1 MSKKLLFY
9 FFTFWLISINASC
22 QMNSDKADNGVI
34 IYENGPYIEIE
45 KRIKAK
51 INGNPVTL
59 SHQTTTHPS
68 KTHFMESARVRLAS
82 KGPVKVELDFGTIET
97 EKIYLRKPGAD
108 LPCQKEDSLISFEL
122 PGPGN
127 YYMQVPDMNQNTGTE
142 NFGTYTILF
151 WIDDPDQLANYEK
164 LKTDEKFKDVTVDG
178 VISDQFADQTKII
191 QRLINQ
197 RGIIYFPPGIY
208 RTGAL
213 TIPSNTTL
221 YLAPGAL
228 LKGTDDYH
236 LNKMNAFLTIQNQEN
251 VKIIGQGI
259 IDTNGKIA
267 YSRNENDGEVKIR
280 AVNIISGKNIEFKD
294 VLFQNSNSWA
304 IHIYL
309 SENFK
314 ADNVKIFSGKDG
326 FDPDASRN
334 VEINNAF
341 IQSYDD
347 AVAVK
352 TRSEK
357 ASDITEN
364 VTFKNSIVSS
374 IKSSLK
380 IGTETRAAIRNVRF
394 ENCDVFDG
402 ERGIVLYARDGG
414 PIENVTWKN
423 IRMYMIDWP
432 GESNSGAAFDLDI
445 EKRKAP
451 TPVKNVVIE
460 NVTTNTIYRN
470 ILEGLPEA
478 NLDGLIFRNVVIN
491 VDKPKQGKP
500 YLFQTNQFVNIQ
512 ADNLVINWNGNK
524 HLYHS
529 DNLTDAISGKI
540 SEYFK

>member
-1 MSKKLLFY
+1 LFY

-34 IYENGPYIEIE
+34 IYENGPYVEIE
-45 KRIKAK
+45 KRIAAK

-59 SHQTTTHPS
+59 SHQITTHPS

-82 KGPVKVELDFGTIET
+82 DGPVKVELDFGAIKT
-97 EKIYLRKPGAD
+97 EKISLRKLGAD
-108 LPCQKEDSLISFEL
+108 LPYQKEGSLIRFEL

-127 YYMQVPDMNQNTGTE
+127 YYMQVPALNQNTGTE
-142 NFGTYTILF
+142 YFGTYTLLF
-151 WIDDPDQLANYEK
+151 WIDDIDQLATYER
-164 LKTDEKFKDVTVDG
+164 LRTDERFKDVTVGG
-178 VISDQFADQTKII
+178 VISDPTADQTKII
-191 QRLINQ
+191 QGLINQ
-197 RGIIYFPPGIY
+197 QGIIYFPPGIY
-208 RTGAL
+208 RSGAL
-213 TIPSNTTL
+213 KIPSNTTL

-236 LNKMNAFLTIQNQEN
+236 LDEVNAFLTIQNQEN

-267 YSRNENDGEVKIR
+267 YSRNESDEEVKIR
-280 AVNIISGKNIEFKD
+280 AVNIISGKDIEFKD

-304 IHIYL
+304 IHIFL

-326 FDPDASRN
+326 FDPDASKN
-334 VEINNAF
+334 VVINNAF

-347 AVAVK
+347 AIAVK

-414 PIENVTWKN
+414 PIENITWKN
-423 IRMYMIDWP
+423 IRMFMIDWP
-432 GESNSGAAFDLDI
+432 GESNSGAAFDLAI

-460 NVTTNTIYRN
+460 NITTNTIYRN

-478 NLDGLIFRNVVIN
+478 NLDGVIFRNVEIN
-491 VDKPKQGKP
+491 VDKPKHGKP
-500 YLFQTNQFVNIQ
+500 YLFQTNKFVAIQ
-512 ADNLVINWNGNK
+512 ADSLVINWKGNK

-529 DNLTDAISGKI
+529 TNLKDAFLGKI
-540 SEYFK
+540 TESF

>member
-1 MSKKLLFY
+1 MSRNLLFLFY
-9 FFTFWLISINASC
+9 IFLLINVVVSC
-22 QMNSDKADNGVI
+22 QMNSNKTDNSVI
-34 IYENGPYIEIE
+34 IYENVSAIKIE
-45 KRIKAK
+45 KRIAAK
-51 INGNPVTL
+51 INGKPVTL
-59 SHQTTTHPS
+59 SHQITTHPS

-82 KGPVKVELDFGTIET
+82 NGPVEVELDFGNIKPG
-97 EKIYLRKPGAD
+97 KIYLRKLGED
-108 LPCQKEDSLISFEL
+108 LPYKKEGSLIRFEL

-127 YYMQVPDMNQNTGTE
+127 YYMQVPALNQNTGTE

-151 WIDDPDQLANYEK
+151 WIDDLDQLATYER
-164 LKTDEKFKDVTVDG
+164 LKTDGKFKDVSLNG
-178 VISDQFADQTKII
+178 VISDPTTDQTKVI
-191 QRLINQ
+191 QGIINQ
-197 RGIIYFPPGIY
+197 QGIIYFPPGIY

-228 LKGTDDYH
+228 LKGTDDYY
-236 LNKMNAFLTIQNQEN
+236 LNKVNAFLTIQNQEN

-267 YSRNENDGEVKIR
+267 YSKNGNDGEVKIR
-280 AVNIISGKNIEFKD
+280 AVNIISSKNVEFKD

-304 IHIYL
+304 IHIFL

-326 FDPDASRN
+326 FDPDASKN

-347 AVAVK
+347 AIAVK

-414 PIENVTWKN
+414 PIEDVTWKN
-423 IRMYMIDWP
+423 IRMFMIDWP
-432 GESNSGAAFDLDI
+432 GESNSGAAFDLAI

-460 NVTTNTIYRN
+460 NITTNTIYRN

-478 NLDGLIFRNVVIN
+478 NLDGVIFRNVMIN
-491 VDKPKQGKP
+491 VDKPKHGKP
-500 YLFQTNQFVNIQ
+500 YLFQSNQFVAIQ

-529 DNLTDAISGKI
+529 TNLKDAFLGKI
-540 SEYFK
+540 TESF

>member
-1 MSKKLLFY
+1 MSRNLLFLFY
-9 FFTFWLISINASC
+9 IFLLINVVVSC
-22 QMNSDKADNGVI
+22 QMNSNKTDNSVI
-34 IYENGPYIEIE
+34 IYENVPDIKIE
-45 KRIKAK
+45 KRIAAK
-51 INGNPVTL
+51 INGKPVTL
-59 SHQTTTHPS
+59 SHQITTHPS
-68 KTHFMESARVRLAS
+68 KTHFMESARIRLAS
-82 KGPVKVELDFGTIET
+82 NGPVEVELDFGNIKPG
-97 EKIYLRKPGAD
+97 KIYLRKLGED
-108 LPCQKEDSLISFEL
+108 LPYKKEGSLIRFEL

-127 YYMQVPDMNQNTGTE
+127 YYMQVPALNQNTGTE

-151 WIDDPDQLANYEK
+151 WIDDLDQLATYER
-164 LKTDEKFKDVTVDG
+164 LKTDEKFKDVSLDG
-178 VISDQFADQTKII
+178 VISDPTTDQTKVI
-191 QRLINQ
+191 QGIINQ
-197 RGIIYFPPGIY
+197 QGIIYFPPGIY
-208 RTGAL
+208 RIGAL

-228 LKGTDDYH
+228 LKGTDDYY
-236 LNKMNAFLTIQNQEN
+236 LNKVNAFLTIQNQEN

-267 YSRNENDGEVKIR
+267 YSKNGNDGEVKIR
-280 AVNIISGKNIEFKD
+280 AVNIISSKNVEFKD

-304 IHIYL
+304 IHIFL

-326 FDPDASRN
+326 FDPDASKN

-347 AVAVK
+347 AIAVK

-380 IGTETRAAIRNVRF
+380 IGTETRAAIRNIRF

-414 PIENVTWKN
+414 PIEDVTWKN
-423 IRMYMIDWP
+423 IRMFMIDWP
-432 GESNSGAAFDLDI
+432 GESNSGAAFDLAI
-445 EKRKAP
+445 EKRKAS

-460 NVTTNTIYRN
+460 NITTNTIYRN

-478 NLDGLIFRNVVIN
+478 FLDGFTFRNVVIT
-491 VDKPKQGKP
+491 VDKPKYGKP

-524 HLYHS
+524 DLYYS
-529 DNLTDAISGKI
+529 NNLTDAFSGKI
-540 SEYFK
+540 SE